1 MNEIET
7 YIQQFPD
14 HVQEILKTIRKLI
27 KANAPDADEPI
38 AYGMYSFRKAKKC

>member
-14 HVQEILKTIRKLI
+14 NVQEILSKIRKLI
-27 KANAPDADEPI
+27 KDSAGRLN
-38 AYGMYSFRKAKKC
+38 